1 MFTINTKTVMEK
13 KTDNSEIEKGKS
25 HVIVKVIEYIPNAV
39 LSKTIIKKITGNITL
54 SSFDEGEEMEE
65 KASPF
70 DIFIQVIDGSAEIT
84 INDKLFK
91 LKKGEGI
98 VIPAH
103 SIHSFNANEKFKML
117 STVIKS
123 GYED

>member
-1 MFTINTKTVMEK
+1 MFTLNIKTIMVK
-13 KTDNSEIEKGKS
+13 KTDSSEIEKGKS
-25 HVIVKVIEYIPNAV
+25 HVVVKIIEYIPNAV

-54 SSFDEGEEMEE
+54 SSFDEGEELEE
-65 KASPF
+65 KTSPF
-70 DIFIQVIDGSAEIT
+70 DIFIQIIDGTAELS
-84 INDKLFK
+84 INEKIFK
-91 LKKGEGI
+91 LKIGEGI

>member
-1 MFTINTKTVMEK
+1 MEK
-13 KTDNSEIEKGKS
+13 KVDNSELEKGKS

-39 LSKTIIKKITGNITL
+39 LSKTIIKKITGNSTL

-84 INDKLFK
+84 INDKQFK

>member
-1 MFTINTKTVMEK
+1 MVK
-13 KTDNSEIEKGKS
+13 KADSSEIEKGKS
-25 HVIVKVIEYIPNAV
+25 HVVVKIIEYIPNAV

-54 SSFDEGEEMEE
+54 SSFDEGEELEE
-65 KASPF
+65 KTSPF
-70 DIFIQVIDGSAEIT
+70 DIFIQIIDGSAEIS
-84 INDKLFK
+84 INEKIFK
-91 LKKGEGI
+91 LKIGEGI